1 MKPLLVPVD
10 FSKPAENAARY
21 AIQLSKAVKSDVCLC
36 HAFLVPAEATGSEQI
51 VWPLYELSALESTAD
66 EHLKHL
72 AKKLELEAQ
81 PIHNTP
87 SAFHPAISC
96 SAIPGDTTDMLNQL
110 VNDKKAGLVV
120 MGLSGASAVSK
131 FFIGSVSRRTIEHV
145 KCPVLLVPGNV
156 RFREIKKIAFATDLS
171 AGDVQVVHSLSA
183 FAAHVDADL
192 VVTHIIAEFDDAE
205 KSKNK
210 SKAFLRHLTNE
221 IDYDRIY
228 YREVMHAEVDD
239 GLNWLAKNG
248 KIDVLAMVH
257 HHKSLLSRMFGSSH
271 TKTLAEHINLPLMV
285 FPSSKQFTL

>member
-21 AIQLSKAVKSDVCLC
+21 AIHLAKTVKSNVCLC
-36 HAFLVPAEATGSEQI
+36 HAFLVPVEATGSEQI
-51 VWPLYELSALESTAD
+51 VWPFYELSALESMAE

-72 AKKLELEAQ
+72 AKKLELKNQ
-81 PIHNTP
+81 PMYNTP

-110 VNDKKAGLVV
+110 VIEKKAGLVV
-120 MGLSGASAVSK
+120 MGLSGAGAVSR

-145 KCPVLLVPGNV
+145 KCPVLLIPGNV

-171 AGDVQVVHSLSA
+171 AGDIQVVHSLSA
-183 FAAHVDADL
+183 FAAHVGADL

-205 KSKNK
+205 KSKKK
-210 SKAFLRHLTNE
+210 SEAFLRHVTNK
-221 IDYDRIY
+221 IDYNRIY

-239 GLNWLAKNG
+239 GLNWLAKKG
-248 KIDVLAMVH
+248 KIDILAMVH
-257 HHKSLLSRMFGSSH
+257 RRKGLLSRIFGSSH
-271 TKTLAEHINLPLMV
+271 TKTLAGHINLPLMV
-285 FPSSKQFTL
+285 FPSSKRLTL